1 MGSMLNKLTRFA
13 NSPEGRRTI
22 SGFTNRGTGGAPRTT
37 GRGMRTSGRG
47 VPAGGA
53 GGMLGKL
60 AGGLLGGR
68 RRSL

>member
-1 MGSMLNKLTRFA
+1 MSLLNKVSRFA
-13 NSPEGRRTI
+13 NSRQGRQAINSATNGGRSSRTGTGRRSTRSS
-22 SGFTNRGTGGAPRTT
+22 SG
-37 GRGMRTSGRG
+37 
-47 VPAGGA
+47 